1 VNPVVDENAPKV
13 SNIEAD
19 FGNNQPNGW
28 DEHYPVPPAEA
39 PAMRQE
45 GETVAPPPVVDPEQ
59 KASHGLDPEPV
70 VFDRVDQLHP
80 MEVKTPL
87 PFQMGLQ
94 DMCDQNIV
102 INVSVPA
109 AQFLNPNDEYPTLPT
124 KYGCYNENEFAREKA
139 SPEVVWENVY
149 EDVTD
154 MTLQM
159 ISMGDKTC
167 PGPAPADGE
176 NTGAGKVLWDVT
188 DIQPSGRVVFA
199 EGASH
204 DSRTLNGG
212 KEQPNQ
218 WLEEYYSGPCP
229 PVDVTECY
237 RFMVVAHRG
246 EGKKCQ
252 CGHVDVLFTRPV
264 VKVEQPDYIYKG
276 TVFDAEAPPDAIPEE
291 LLGSGN
297 SKQ

>member
-1 VNPVVDENAPKV
+1 
-13 SNIEAD
+13 
-19 FGNNQPNGW
+19 
-28 DEHYPVPPAEA
+28 
-39 PAMRQE
+39 MRQE
-45 GETVAPPPVVDPEQ
+45 GETVAPPPVIDPEG
-59 KASHGLDPEPV
+59 KAAHGKDPEPV

-80 MEVKTPL
+80 MEIKTPL

-94 DMCDQNIV
+94 DMCDQSIV
-102 INVSVPA
+102 IKVTVPA
-109 AQFLNPNDEYPTLPT
+109 AEMASPDAKFPTLPS

-139 SPEVVWENVY
+139 SPEVIIEDIY

-159 ISMGDKTC
+159 ISMGDDKC

-176 NTGAGKVLWDVT
+176 MTSAGKVLWDVT
-188 DIQPSGRVVFA
+188 DITPAAKVVFP

-204 DSRTLNGG
+204 DKRTLNGG

-229 PVDVTECY
+229 PADVTECY

-252 CGHVDVLFTRPV
+252 CGHVDVLFQRPV
-264 VKVEQPDYIYKG
+264 VKLESPDWIYNG
-276 TVFDAEAPPDAIPEE
+276 TVFDAEAPVETIPET
-291 LLGSGN
+291 LLNAGN
-297 SKQ
+297 NQ